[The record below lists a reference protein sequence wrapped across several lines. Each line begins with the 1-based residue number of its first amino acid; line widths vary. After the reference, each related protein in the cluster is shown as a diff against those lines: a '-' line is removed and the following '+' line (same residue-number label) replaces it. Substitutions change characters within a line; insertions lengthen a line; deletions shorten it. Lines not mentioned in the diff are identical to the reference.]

1 MTRKESKEKRVSDI
15 LDAAIT
21 EFVEKGYENAS
32 MESIA
37 ERAGITKGGV
47 YYHFKSKDGILIKAN
62 ERFME
67 PVLALMAEA
76 AACASPTDGL
86 MRYIERYLAYWTGH
100 HRELTFIFL
109 TLTKTMSDRTLW
121 PPYSGYTA
129 QCTSFFEGLYR
140 KGMEA
145 GELRAIDPAAVAL
158 ALMAALDGVTAYIV
172 MDDRLT
178 MEGVVANFQTAFIHS
193 FRLAHHEK

>member
-1 MTRKESKEKRVSDI
+1 MTRKESKEKRMADI
-15 LDAAIT
+15 LDSAIS

-47 YYHFKSKDGILIKAN
+47 YYHFTSKDDILIKAN

-67 PVLALMAEA
+67 PVLEIMTQS
-76 AACASPTDGL
+76 AACPSSVQGL
-86 MRYIERYLAYWTGH
+86 TRYIEGYLAYWTGH

-109 TLTKTMSDRTLW
+109 TLTKTMSNRALW
-121 PPYSGYTA
+121 PLYSGYTG
-129 QCTSFFEGLYR
+129 QCTSFFEALYR
-140 KGMEA
+140 KGIDA
-145 GELRAIDPAAVAL
+145 GEFRALDPAAAAL

-172 MDDRLT
+172 MDDHLT
-178 MEGVVANFQTAFIHS
+178 LEGVIAHFRATFINS
-193 FRLAHHEK
+193 FREANHEG